1 MRIGIIGSGHIGGTL
16 ARSWARAGHEVALAN
31 SRGPE
36 SLAGLVGEIGPNA
49 HAATPAEA
57 ADFGEVVLL
66 AIPFGGYEALP
77 FDHMAGKIVI
87 DAMNYYPERDG
98 QIDTQTF
105 TSSEHLALRLPA
117 ARLVKAF
124 NTIYYETLAS
134 KGRPDAPLDDRLVI
148 FVAGDAPDDKALVA
162 GLIQEIG
169 FAPVDTGSLHEGSRK
184 QRPGSPIYNRPM
196 HSEQAKEL
204 LPGA

>member
-1 MRIGIIGSGHIGGTL
+1 MRIGIIGAGKIGGTL
-16 ARSWARAGHEVALAN
+16 ARLWAQAGHEVALAN

-36 SLAGLVGEIGPNA
+36 SLAGLVDEIGSRA
-49 HAATPAEA
+49 RAATAAEA

-66 AIPFGGYEALP
+66 AVPFGAYEKLP
-77 FDHMAGKIVI
+77 YEHMLGKTVV

-98 QIDTQTF
+98 QIDTRTF
-105 TSSEHLALRLPA
+105 TSSELVSLRLPA
-117 ARLVKAF
+117 AHLVKAF
-124 NTIYYETLAS
+124 NTMNYETLANE
-134 KGRPDAPLDDRLVI
+134 GRPDAPLDDRLVI
-148 FVAGDAPDDKALVA
+148 FLAGDDPDAKAMVA

-169 FAPVDTGSLHEGSRK
+169 FAPVDTGSLHDGGRK

-196 HSEQAKEL
+196 RPGQAKPL